1 MNRRYFLRNSA
12 AGTALLIGGTASS
25 AHEVRKSS
33 EDRRSSSL
41 QDRICLF
48 TDHLDDFG
56 YSFAEV
62 AAMLKELGV
71 AGPDLTVRPG
81 GLVAP
86 ARVADDLPRAAAAF
100 AAEGLSIPMISTG
113 LLSGADPAAAATLE
127 TMGKLNIKYYK
138 PGYYHYG
145 ELADW
150 HTQLDATGAALRT
163 LVELGR
169 RHGVQAG
176 FHNHAGSVVGGALW
190 DSWEIIEPLD
200 SRWIGFYF
208 DPAQATIEGGQHAWK
223 LGFQRLSRRLKMVA
237 IKDFV
242 WQKVDGKWRT
252 RWCPLGEGMVD
263 WPAFF
268 QLLAAAP
275 FDGPIS
281 LHIEYDPGG
290 DTREA
295 RYQKSLAAAQRD
307 LGFLRKHLELASA
320 TADAPPPTDGRR

>member
-1 MNRRYFLRNSA
+1 MNRRSFLRASA
-12 AGTALLIGGTASS
+12 AAAAVLIGETAYPADDERKPNVAGRS
-25 AHEVRKSS
+25 ASI
-33 EDRRSSSL
+33 
-41 QDRICLF
+41 QNRICLF

-62 AAMLKELGV
+62 AAMLKRLGV

-86 ARVADDLPRAAAAF
+86 ERVADELPRAAAVF
-100 AAEGLSIPMISTG
+100 ADQGLSIPMISTG
-113 LLSGADPAAAATLE
+113 LLSVADPAAAATLE
-127 TMGKLNIKYYK
+127 TMSKLNIKYFK

-150 HTQLDATGAALRT
+150 RARLDATRADLLG
-163 LVELGR
+163 LVELGG

-176 FHNHAGSVVGGALW
+176 FHNHAGPVVGGALW
-190 DSWEIIEPLD
+190 DSWEIIEPLNAQ
-200 SRWIGFYF
+200 WAGFYF

-223 LGFQRLSRRLKMVA
+223 LGFQRLSRRLKMIA
-237 IKDFV
+237 IKDFI

-275 FDGPIS
+275 FNGPIS

-290 DTREA
+290 DTRQA
-295 RYQKSLAAAQRD
+295 RYQHSLAAAERD
-307 LGFLRKHLELASA
+307 LAVLRTQLELAFNS
-320 TADAPPPTDGRR
+320 ADAPSKGNDHR